1 MKLLKPAFVHNQDK
15 PIFSIDIHPKE
26 PKFATGGQG
35 NDAGSVI
42 IWNLLPV
49 LSEKAEMDPKIPKI
63 LCQIDNHL
71 SCVNAVRWSG
81 SGQMLASGADDKLIM
96 IWKRFA
102 GSGSNFGSS
111 GMAKNVENW
120 RCSSTLRG
128 HSGDVLDLAW
138 SPQDR
143 WLASCSVDNSI
154 IIWDAQAFPTI
165 VATLKGH
172 TGLVKG
178 VSWDPVGKYI
188 ASQSDDRSVK
198 IWKTSDWTIQ
208 NTITEPFE
216 ECGGTTHILRL
227 SWSPDG
233 QYLVSAHAMN
243 GGGPTA
249 QIIERDGWKC
259 DKDFVGH
266 RKAVTCVRFHNSIL
280 KKQSQKTNK
289 TQQYCCLAIGSRDRC
304 LSVWMTAL
312 QRPLLVIRDLFDD
325 SILDL
330 SWSSDGYTLL
340 ACSGDGTVACLQFT
354 EDQLG
359 KPLSDNDKNSLYQR
373 MYGKDATLDL
383 SSQAEKELIIES
395 AELLNVAQDKP
406 RGPPPLIPSTP
417 KETPPA
423 PPTISMPAPSPQL
436 TSSFV
441 TSSTASSPNKPI
453 LKQVETRR
461 ADGKRRITPMF
472 IPLNA
477 ESSTPPTE
485 FGSSSQPR
493 SQIVVEKATTPAA
506 PMTAATTIDDSND
519 IKATATKPISPPV
532 TEPLKLDTRLSLRE
546 TPQKSQGSLASV
558 SMASPAP
565 VSAVPKTAIPIVR
578 MNSGKAV
585 PLAGG
590 QCVKTINEFRI
601 QVINDAHKTSFGSLS
616 RVVCLNINQQQQTT
630 DRKLWEVTAGSAIS
644 SFSVCSKYVLVGAMD
659 GSVRF
664 IHIKTGMLVLPVLN
678 QASPILLSGF
688 SPNSTLGGVV
698 TERAL
703 LSVWNIDTAKIHMR
717 TSCVDV
723 INGSGFINLFY
734 VTDEGTPFISTS
746 GGSAYSYSTDLQ
758 SWMIVNASDS
768 LTRCGLHGSIT
779 SVKNMK
785 TFPVATVQYISNTFQ
800 QKSKNPV
807 EMSDDAWEAQTK
819 ISFAEHQ
826 IQLCQRINSPVEL
839 RYWYTNLGYYLASHG
854 SEKKVR
860 QVLDDLLGPIYSLQ
874 TDAEFR
880 AKHKILNIDKHE
892 LLREVLSS
900 FHTSKWQRIF
910 SEYTDQLNEL
920 EAATKAQ
927 QMDTS

>member
-1 MKLLKPAFVHNQDK
+1 MKLLKPAFVHNQDR

-35 NDAGSVI
+35 NDSGSVI
-42 IWNLLPV
+42 IWNLEPV
-49 LSEKAEMDPKIPKI
+49 LSEKAEMDPKVPKI

-71 SCVNAVRWSG
+71 SCVNAVRWSSNG
-81 SGQMLASGADDKLIM
+81 LMLASGADDKLIM
-96 IWKRFA
+96 IWKRFGGA
-102 GSGSNFGSS
+102 GSNFGSS

-120 RCSSTLRG
+120 RCTSTLRG

-165 VATLKGH
+165 IATLKGH

-178 VSWDPVGKYI
+178 VTWDPVGKYI

-243 GGGPTA
+243 GGGPTS

-312 QRPLLVIRDLFDD
+312 QRPLLVIRDLFED

-359 KPLSDNDKNSLYQR
+359 KPLSDSDKNSLYQR

-383 SSQAEKELIIES
+383 STQAEKELIIES
-395 AELLNVAQDKP
+395 AELLNVVQDNK
-406 RGPPPLIPSTP
+406 RGPPTLIPTTP
-417 KETPPA
+417 KETSVAIAASNITKPPV
-423 PPTISMPAPSPQL
+423 PQIS
-436 TSSFV
+436 SSSV
-441 TSSTASSPNKPI
+441 TTTTNSSPNKPI

-472 IPLNA
+472 IPLNSESSNTNA
-477 ESSTPPTE
+477 ESTFS
-485 FGSSSQPR
+485 SSSQNR
-493 SQIVVEKATTPAA
+493 SQIVIESSSVQDSTEIQSTP
-506 PMTAATTIDDSND
+506 TVISSVS
-519 IKATATKPISPPV
+519 KPTPT
-532 TEPLKLDTRLSLRE
+532 TEPLKLDTRLSFRD
-546 TPQKSQGSLASV
+546 TPQKSQGSLAST
-558 SMASPAP
+558 SMASPATTTN
-565 VSAVPKTAIPIVR
+565 VTQKSSVPIVR

-585 PLAGG
+585 ALTGG
-590 QCVKTINEFRI
+590 QCVKIINDYRI
-601 QVINDAHKTSFGSLS
+601 QVINDAHKTNFGSLS
-616 RVVCLNINQQQQTT
+616 RVVCMNVNQQQQVG
-630 DRKLWEVTAGSAIS
+630 DRKLWEVTVGSAVS
-644 SFSVCSKYVLVGAMD
+644 SFSVCSKYVLIGAMD
-659 GSVRF
+659 GSVRL
-664 IHIKTGMLVLPVLN
+664 IHIKSGMLVVPVLN

-688 SPNSTLGGVV
+688 SPNSLLGGIV

-703 LSVWNIDTAKIHMR
+703 LCVWNVDKAKIHLR

-723 INGSGFINLFY
+723 IDGNGFLNLFY
-734 VTDEGTPFISTS
+734 VTDEGIPFVGTS
-746 GGSAYSYSTDLQ
+746 AGSAYSYSVDLQ
-758 SWMIVNASDS
+758 SWMIVNSSDS

-779 SVKNMK
+779 NIKNMK
-785 TFPVATVQYISNTFQ
+785 SYPVATVQYISNSFQ
-800 QKSKNPV
+800 QKTKNPV
-807 EMSDDAWEAQTK
+807 EISDDVWEAQTK

-826 IQLCQRINSPVEL
+826 IQLCQLVNSPVEL
-839 RYWYTNLGYYLASHG
+839 KYWYSNLGYYLASHG
-854 SEKKVR
+854 NEKKVR
-860 QVLDDLLGPIYSLQ
+860 QVLDDLLGPIYSLEN
-874 TDAEFR
+874 DAECR

-892 LLREVLSS
+892 LLREVLTS
-900 FHTSKWQRIF
+900 FHSSTKWQRIYC
-910 SEYTDQLNEL
+910 EYTDQLNEM
-920 EAATKAQ
+920 EAPKKKLK
-927 QMDTS
+927 MDTS